1 MKKSFLI
8 TSLLVLATAFVV
20 NSQEY
25 NHRHLKIM
33 ETVDQNEETVADPSQ
48 FDVQFSHDNLRLFP
62 IIASET
68 FANANKDIGKF
79 TLLKDAIEDE
89 KIVITEIGAADI
101 ADTTL
106 AQSIDSERDVNGS
119 VNTLFAK
126 NNSQDTIFIMAGEVV
141 KGGKQDRVIGQ
152 DVVIAPGEETN
163 LSAFCVE
170 RSRWTTKE
178 SNGGQFTGY
187 YNVLSMDIRKTV
199 TTEKSQHEVWNK
211 VGKHTELNNADSET
225 ETYTNLANSEEY
237 QSKLNTY
244 IDTFKDAFK
253 DDERVIGVIA
263 VTGDEI
269 MGVDIFATHDLFIT
283 NYQNLLHSYVGNAIT
298 NGSPVEISNQEVFA
312 YLDQILKDESKQDEI
327 IEQNGSVLKHNGK
340 RLHISFY

>member
-8 TSLLVLATAFVV
+8 SSLFAFASVFSAS
-20 NSQEY
+20 SQEY

-33 ETVDQNEETVADPSQ
+33 ETMDQSEESVANPTQ
-48 FDVQFSHDNLRLFP
+48 FDLSYSHDNLRLFP
-62 IIASET
+62 IIASTT
-68 FANANKDIGKF
+68 FTDANKDIGQF
-79 TLLKDAIEDE
+79 TLLKDAIEEE
-89 KIVITEIGAADI
+89 KIVITEIGATDI
-101 ADTTL
+101 ADSTL
-106 AQSIDSERDVNGS
+106 STNVDADRDVSGS

-178 SNGGQFTGY
+178 SNAGQFTGY

-211 VGKHTELNNADSET
+211 VGKHTSMNSAESET
-225 ETYTNLANSEEY
+225 EAYTNLANSEAY
-237 QSKLNTY
+237 QTKLTTY
-244 IDTFKDAFK
+244 IDSFKDAFK
-253 DDERVIGVIA
+253 NDERVIGVIA
-263 VTGDEI
+263 VTGEEI
-269 MGVDIFATHDLFIT
+269 MGVDIFATHDLFIS
-283 NYQNLLHSYVGNAIT
+283 NYPNLLHSYVGNAIT
-298 NGSPVEISNQEVFA
+298 NGAPVNISNEDVFA
-312 YLDQILKDESKQDEI
+312 YLDTILNDESKQEEI
-327 IEQNGSVLKHNGK
+327 IEQNGSILKHKGK

>member
-1 MKKSFLI
+1 MKSSFLI
-8 TSLLVLATAFVV
+8 SALATLFTFSAIA
-20 NSQEY
+20 QEY

-33 ETVDQNEETVADPSQ
+33 ETVDQSEQSVANPGQ
-48 FDVQFSHDNLRLFP
+48 FDLSYTHEKLRLYP

-68 FANANKDIGKF
+68 FTNANKDIGKF
-79 TLLKDAIEDE
+79 TILKDAIEDK
-89 KIVITEIGAADI
+89 KIIITEVGATDI
-101 ADTTL
+101 ADSTQV
-106 AQSIDSERDVNGS
+106 QSINAERDVSGS

-126 NNSQDTIFIMAGEVV
+126 NTSQDTIFIMAGEVV

-178 SNGGQFTGY
+178 SNAGQFTGY
-187 YNVLSMDIRKTV
+187 FNVLSMDIRKTV
-199 TTEKSQHEVWNK
+199 TTEQSQQEVWNK
-211 VGKHTELNNADSET
+211 VGKHTTMNAAQSET
-225 ETYTNLANSEEY
+225 ESYTNLANAEEY
-237 QSKLNTY
+237 QTELAAY
-244 IDTFKDAFK
+244 INAFQDAFK
-253 DDERVIGVIA
+253 NNERILGVIA
-263 VTGDEI
+263 VTGNEI

-298 NGSPVEISNQEVFA
+298 NGATVDISNEDVFA
-312 YLDQILKDESKQDEI
+312 YLDTILNDESRQEEI
-327 IEQNGSVLKHNGK
+327 IEQNGSILKHEGK